1 MEPEQEP
8 VKVYSSYTEAQKRAT
23 KKYRELNKEKV
34 NAQRKKYY
42 DERKAKDPEFLNYK
56 REKAKEYY
64 IKKKSLKSNNQFD
77 ILADHPE
84 EEVKEEEKSSLVIVT
99 EPEEEEA
106 PPFEELKVVKP
117 KTPRKPRAVTKKSS
131 DVVEIIHEDPLV
143 PQEVPD
149 TIEEH
154 LEKKS
159 KAKKSR
165 GKSKS
170 SKENI
175 NPEDLKELEEEILKL
190 CHVDPLQLDIPET
203 PIEAE
208 QVPKTPKPRAK
219 KSAKSQS

>member
-64 IKKKSLKSNNQFD
+64 IKKKSLKSSNQFD

-84 EEVKEEEKSSLVIVT
+84 EEVKEEEEKPSLVIVT

-106 PPFEELKVVKP
+106 PPFEELKLVKP
-117 KTPRKPRAVTKKSS
+117 KAPRKPRAKK
-131 DVVEIIHEDPLV
+131 EAPL
-143 PQEVPD
+143 
-149 TIEEH
+149 
-154 LEKKS
+154 
-159 KAKKSR
+159 
-165 GKSKS
+165 
-170 SKENI
+170 KENLK
-175 NPEDLKELEEEILKL
+175 PEDLEELKAALMNSVVITPNDEIEFKEEI
-190 CHVDPLQLDIPET
+190 
-203 PIEAE
+203 IEKKPKVNKAVKE
-208 QVPKTPKPRAK
+208 PKTPRALRTK
-219 KSAKSQS
+219 KTLVDIVI

>member
-64 IKKKSLKSNNQFD
+64 IKKKSLKSSNQFD

-84 EEVKEEEKSSLVIVT
+84 EEVKEEEEKPSLVIVT

-106 PPFEELKVVKP
+106 PPFEELKLVKP
-117 KTPRKPRAVTKKSS
+117 KAPRELKKK
-131 DVVEIIHEDPLV
+131 
-143 PQEVPD
+143 
-149 TIEEH
+149 H
-154 LEKKS
+154 L
-159 KAKKSR
+159 
-165 GKSKS
+165 
-170 SKENI
+170 
-175 NPEDLKELEEEILKL
+175 
-190 CHVDPLQLDIPET
+190 
-203 PIEAE
+203 
-208 QVPKTPKPRAK
+208 
-219 KSAKSQS
+219 